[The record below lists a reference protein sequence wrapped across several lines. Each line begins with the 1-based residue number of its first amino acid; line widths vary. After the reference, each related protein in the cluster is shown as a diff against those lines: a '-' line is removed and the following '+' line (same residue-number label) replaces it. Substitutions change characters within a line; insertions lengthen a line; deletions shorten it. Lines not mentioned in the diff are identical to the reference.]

1 MSYILEALKKAEKRR
16 REEFTP
22 SQLYHTHPKKPST
35 SAQHTGLRTW
45 LTLFAITLVII
56 FSISLYYHKYLKTPT
71 PDLWQSNSGQ
81 EAEKTNEN
89 NRGTIQIKPLSVLES
104 KSRMASVVSL
114 NDEDTGSTI
123 FQPAPLVADEK
134 SKRHSAIS
142 HQHIHP
148 SIPSLKDLEPEIRE
162 SVPAFRLA
170 GHVYSEASDL
180 RMIIINNRVVREK
193 DIVEQ
198 DYIVDEITPDGII
211 MRLDEIR
218 FHLPVD

>member
-16 REEFTP
+16 REELTS
-22 SQLYHTHPKKPST
+22 SQLYHTHPKKPLT
-35 SAQHTGLRTW
+35 SSQHTGLRTW
-45 LTLFAITLVII
+45 LILSAVISVII
-56 FSISLYYHKYLKTPT
+56 FSISLYYHSDLKAPA
-71 PDLWQSNSGQ
+71 PDLRQSNSEQ

-114 NDEDTGSTI
+114 NEKDSGNTVL
-123 FQPAPLVADEK
+123 QPAPLVADEK
-134 SKRHSAIS
+134 IKQYTAIS
-142 HQHIHP
+142 HQHNYP
-148 SIPSLKDLEPEIRE
+148 SIPSLKDLEPDIRE

-193 DIVEQ
+193 DIVEK
-198 DYIVDEITPDGII
+198 DYILEEITPDGII
-211 MRLDEIR
+211 MRLGEIR
-218 FHLPVD
+218 FHLPAD